1 MDFKLPIYC
10 IGVTQSAENVTRIA
24 ILQKTCKGWS
34 LCRCEKLTE
43 TGALSWPKR
52 FLSSKVVLSLQG
64 RETLV
69 KSVSSSLK
77 SKKNFLKMVYAEQE
91 ATAAF
96 PLKDLVIAHDLGEW
110 NSAQERVVT
119 LWMLQ
124 RQSVALATAL
134 LEEKGGFATHIS
146 CRAKDLFSALQQSL
160 LRNLA
165 TYFFVYEGLDETVC
179 LFVQEGSVLLS
190 RSFKND
196 SESLLDDLL
205 ASFAY
210 IQEVYTASLS
220 EIHGAYLSSSL
231 RTLLSRRAGVPVI
244 ISLLFSELSPDQ
256 EVYRDAVAAA
266 FQGVRS
272 CHTCFSYSWGD
283 FSRKACSYW
292 IKKRLWS
299 LSKLAFASMLAI
311 FIGGGVESLLLVHKA
326 QQIFREIAPEK
337 EITRVLRSAQQVVKE
352 VCDSDHSQEY
362 EYLPTVPTNQEVM
375 EVLGRMTA
383 NLPSV
388 SFSHYLYKLEDIPSE
403 ERPLGG
409 YRAYISLQGAAND
422 EDFASFIDQ
431 LSAWIGARVLSKK
444 LADRQFDVR
453 IALQGRG

>member
-64 RETLV
+64 QETLV

-160 LRNLA
+160 LRNLE
-165 TYFFVYEGLDETVC
+165 TYFSYTKVLMRQSVYLCKKAPYYC
-179 LFVQEGSVLLS
+179 LVPLKMTL
-190 RSFKND
+190 K
-196 SESLLDDLL
+196 
-205 ASFAY
+205 AY
-210 IQEVYTASLS
+210 
-220 EIHGAYLSSSL
+220 
-231 RTLLSRRAGVPVI
+231 
-244 ISLLFSELSPDQ
+244 
-256 EVYRDAVAAA
+256 
-266 FQGVRS
+266 
-272 CHTCFSYSWGD
+272 
-283 FSRKACSYW
+283 
-292 IKKRLWS
+292 
-299 LSKLAFASMLAI
+299 
-311 FIGGGVESLLLVHKA
+311 
-326 QQIFREIAPEK
+326 
-337 EITRVLRSAQQVVKE
+337 
-352 VCDSDHSQEY
+352 
-362 EYLPTVPTNQEVM
+362 
-375 EVLGRMTA
+375 
-383 NLPSV
+383 
-388 SFSHYLYKLEDIPSE
+388 
-403 ERPLGG
+403 
-409 YRAYISLQGAAND
+409 
-422 EDFASFIDQ
+422 
-431 LSAWIGARVLSKK
+431 
-444 LADRQFDVR
+444 
-453 IALQGRG
+453 